1 VVAVVVAA
9 VMVVVSKGYAIQPKR
24 CGLDAVA

>member
-1 VVAVVVAA
+1 VVVAA